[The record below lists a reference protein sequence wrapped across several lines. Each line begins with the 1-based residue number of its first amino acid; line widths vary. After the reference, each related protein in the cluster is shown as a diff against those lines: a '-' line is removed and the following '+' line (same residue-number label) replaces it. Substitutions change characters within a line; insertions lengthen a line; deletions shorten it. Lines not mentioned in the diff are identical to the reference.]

1 MKCTCKKKQLCELC
15 CPEYFEGD
23 NYECGLFH
31 GLKRAAHLVGQHMR
45 DLRQNGYDN
54 FDEPDHFDKEL
65 KTLESVHRV
74 LWRLKNEQKEK
85 LPQGY
90 EESYR

>member
-1 MKCTCKKKQLCELC
+1 MKECTCKKTQLCELC

-23 NYECGLFH
+23 NYECGVFH
-31 GLKRAAHLVGQHMR
+31 GLKRAAHAVGDHIR
-45 DLRQNGYDN
+45 DLREMGGE
-54 FDEPDHFDKEL
+54 DEMFYREIKEL
-65 KTLESVHRV
+65 ERAHHI
-74 LWRLKNEQKEK
+74 LWEMKNKQKEK